1 MPPADPHIE
10 RPSSAR
16 AGEIFRAFLKLGLAS
31 FGGPVA
37 HLGYLRAE
45 FVQRR
50 GWLDEARFA
59 QLVAI
64 CQFLPGPASSQLGFA
79 IGLLRGGWRGA
90 LCAFLGFTLPSAL
103 LMFGFAALA
112 PMLGTGIGAAALHGL
127 KLVAVV
133 VVAHALVGMAR
144 QLAPD
149 LPRLLIA
156 TAALVLLLVAGHAW
170 MQLAAIALG
179 AVLGAWLCRHVRAPT
194 VASLSTRGGGRMAIA
209 CLALFVAGL
218 LASLLLPASA
228 TPTVAA
234 LAAAFYR
241 AGALVFGGGHVVLPL
256 LQHAVVDSGWVDPDA
271 FLAGYG
277 AAQAVPGPMFSFAAF
292 LGAEVPLGLPAAAG
306 AAVALMAVFL
316 PGFLLLAAVLPAWA
330 GLARH
335 RLAGSV
341 VAGINAA
348 VVGLLAAAFHD
359 PVWTQGVRAPADIAI
374 AAVGFALLVVVR
386 ASALWVV
393 LWCVAATVAMW
404 LAGI

>member
-1 MPPADPHIE
+1 MPPADRHIE
-10 RPSSAR
+10 RVSTGSPGA
-16 AGEIFRAFLKLGLAS
+16 IFRAFLKLGLTS

-79 IGLLRGGWRGA
+79 IGLQRGGWRGA

-133 VVAHALVGMAR
+133 VVAHALLGMAR

-156 TAALVLLLVAGHAW
+156 AAALVLLLVAGRAW
-170 MQLAAIALG
+170 MQLVAIALG
-179 AVLGAWLCRHVRAPT
+179 AVLGTWLCRHVRAPA
-194 VASLSTRGGGRMAIA
+194 VVPLSARWGGRMAIA

-218 LASLLLPASA
+218 LASLLLPAA
-228 TPTVAA
+228 TTPTVAG

-256 LQHAVVDSGWVDPDA
+256 LQHAVVDSGWVDADA

-306 AAVALMAVFL
+306 AAIALMAVFL

-348 VVGLLAAAFHD
+348 VVGLLAAAFLD
-359 PVWTQGVRAPADIAI
+359 PVWTQGVRAPSDLAI
-374 AAVGFALLVVVR
+374 AAVGFALLVVLRVP
-386 ASALWVV
+386 ALWVV
-393 LWCVAATVAMW
+393 LWCVAAAVAMR
-404 LAGI
+404 LAGF